1 MATQRMNESWSQVRS
16 QIESIW
22 SETEFGDKEMKKAR
36 GNMRRMVKLI
46 HEKTGEPQK
55 EIFQKISAI
64 I

>member
-1 MATQRMNESWSQVRS
+1 MATKRMNESWQQVRS

-22 SETEFGDKEMKKAR
+22 SEASFSDQEMKKAR
-36 GNMRRMVKLI
+36 GNMRRMVNLI
-46 HEKTGEPQK
+46 HEKTGEPTS

>member
-1 MATQRMNESWSQVRS
+1 MATQRMNESWRQVRM

-36 GNMRRMVKLI
+36 GDMSKMVKLI
-46 HEKTGEPQK
+46 HEKTGEPQS

>member
-1 MATQRMNESWSQVRS
+1 MATKRMNESWQQVRS

-22 SETEFGDKEMKKAR
+22 SEATFSDQEMKKAR
-36 GNMRRMVKLI
+36 GNMRRMVNLI
-46 HEKTGEPQK
+46 HQKTGEPTS

>member
-1 MATQRMNESWSQVRS
+1 MATERMNESWIHVRS

-22 SETEFGDKEMKKAR
+22 SDAEFPDKELKKAR
-36 GNMRRMVKLI
+36 GNMRKMVKLI

>member
-1 MATQRMNESWSQVRS
+1 MATPRMNESWMQVRR

-22 SETEFGDKEMKKAR
+22 SETDFTDKEMKKAR
-36 GNMRRMVKLI
+36 GNMQRMVTLV
-46 HEKTGEPQK
+46 HQKTGEPRN

>member
-1 MATQRMNESWSQVRS
+1 MNESWQQVRS

-22 SETEFGDKEMKKAR
+22 SEATFSDQEMKKAR
-36 GNMRRMVKLI
+36 GNMRRMVNLI
-46 HEKTGEPQK
+46 HQKTGEPTS